1 MNNSRSKLIYWI
13 PRWIGILYILF
24 LSLFTL
30 DAFTAGAGFWNNILA
45 FLVHMLPSIF
55 VLIVLILAWRWP
67 LAGGFLFFGLSIS
80 FLLFFKHYRFLN
92 IAIIFEGPL
101 LLTSI
106 LFFIGGIKE
115 FKEHKQHEE

>member
-1 MNNSRSKLIYWI
+1 MNNSRNKLIYWI

-45 FLVHMLPSIF
+45 FLIHMLPSIF
-55 VLIVLILAWRWP
+55 VLVALILAWRWP
-67 LAGGFLFFGLSIS
+67 LAGGFLFLILTII
-80 FLLFFKHYRFLN
+80 FLLFFEHYRQIK
-92 IAIIFEGPL
+92 IALIFEGPL

-106 LFFIGGIKE
+106 LFFVDGLK
-115 FKEHKQHEE
+115 KHK

>member
-1 MNNSRSKLIYWI
+1 MNNTSNKLIYWI

-45 FLVHMLPSIF
+45 FLIHMLPSIF

-67 LAGGFLFFGLSIS
+67 LAGGFLFFGLSVL
-80 FLLFFKHYRFLN
+80 FLLFFRHYRFLN
-92 IAIIFEGPL
+92 IALIFEGPL
-101 LLTSI
+101 LLTAI
-106 LFFIGGIKE
+106 LFFVDGRK
-115 FKEHKQHEE
+115 KHKQPVE